1 MRQTGVVVSTNENTA
16 ILKMQRH
23 SACASCGGCGM
34 GKEEGKD
41 IQIEA
46 INKIGAAKGDFVEVD
61 VSTPNV
67 LKAAAI
73 AYVIPLIVL
82 FVGIVIS
89 NKVLTAINYSSNVE
103 TMSAII
109 GAFLMSIVF
118 IIIKKNEPKFKKSE
132 EYTPIITNIAEETTI

>member
-1 MRQTGVVVSTNENTA
+1 MRQTGVVISTNENIA

-34 GKEEGKD
+34 GKEESKEM
-41 IQIEA
+41 QIEA
-46 INKIGAAKGDFVEVD
+46 VNRIGATEGNFVEVD

-89 NKVLTAINYSSNVE
+89 SKVLTAINYSSNIE

-109 GAFLMSIVF
+109 GTLLMGIVF
-118 IIIKKNEPKFKKSE
+118 MIIKKNEPKFKKSE
-132 EYTPIITNIAEETTI
+132 EYTPVITSIVD

>member
-23 SACASCGGCGM
+23 SACGSCGGCGM
-34 GKEEGKD
+34 GSEDSKNMQ
-41 IQIEA
+41 IQA
-46 INKIGAAKGDFVEVD
+46 VNRIGATEGDFVEVD

-73 AYVIPLIVL
+73 AYVIPLMVL

-89 NKVLTAINYSSNVE
+89 NKVLTILNYSSNVE

-109 GAFLMSIVF
+109 GVFLMSIVF

-132 EYTPIITNIAEETTI
+132 EYTPVITNIVE

>member
-1 MRQTGVVVSTNENTA
+1 MRQTGVVISTNENTA
-16 ILKMQRH
+16 ILNMQRH

-34 GKEEGKD
+34 GKEESKEM
-41 IQIEA
+41 QIEA
-46 INKIGAAKGDFVEVD
+46 VNRVGAKKGDFVEVD

-89 NKVLTAINYSSNVE
+89 SKVLTIINYSSNVE

-109 GAFLMSIVF
+109 GTLLMSVAF
-118 IIIKKNEPKFKKSE
+118 MIIKKNEPKFRKSE
-132 EYTPIITNIAEETTI
+132 EYTPVITNIVE